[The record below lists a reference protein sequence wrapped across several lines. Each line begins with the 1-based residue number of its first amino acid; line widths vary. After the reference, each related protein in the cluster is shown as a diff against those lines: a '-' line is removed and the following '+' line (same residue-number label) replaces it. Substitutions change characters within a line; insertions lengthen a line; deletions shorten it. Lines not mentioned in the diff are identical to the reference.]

1 MNTEIKTKS
10 TQKLTDVVTQMRDDQ
25 YEFFLNSNNEPTIM
39 VPDDGFQQDWSAD
52 SQRIKDLI
60 QSIYYELTGK
70 VIKSSDRDFLMAQLR
85 EECRKGGRRLSQAE
99 EAETDKDVIVQTM
112 LSLFNNHEF
121 FKGRTYDL
129 LEKLRSIQDSGKIGY
144 ADELPVFIN
153 VFSRRFRRL
162 IPTLKGYGLDAS
174 IEHKEDGS
182 HCHIKRLDSF
192 EPETTD
198 GSVNESSGQSSGV
211 SNLSGKELSTAD
223 GSDGSTRTDPP
234 KTNDSVA
241 KESAGQEGG
250 AK

>member
-1 MNTEIKTKS
+1 MNNEIKTKS

-60 QSIYYELTGK
+60 QSIYYELTGN
-70 VIKSSDRDFLMAQLR
+70 VIKSSDREFLMAQLR

-99 EAETDKDVIVQTM
+99 EAETDKDAIVQTM
-112 LSLFNNHEF
+112 LSLFNNHEY

-144 ADELPVFIN
+144 VDELPVFIN

-162 IPTLKGYGLDAS
+162 IPGL
-174 IEHKEDGS
+174 
-182 HCHIKRLDSF
+182 
-192 EPETTD
+192 P
-198 GSVNESSGQSSGV
+198 Q
-211 SNLSGKELSTAD
+211 
-223 GSDGSTRTDPP
+223 
-234 KTNDSVA
+234 
-241 KESAGQEGG
+241 
-250 AK
+250 